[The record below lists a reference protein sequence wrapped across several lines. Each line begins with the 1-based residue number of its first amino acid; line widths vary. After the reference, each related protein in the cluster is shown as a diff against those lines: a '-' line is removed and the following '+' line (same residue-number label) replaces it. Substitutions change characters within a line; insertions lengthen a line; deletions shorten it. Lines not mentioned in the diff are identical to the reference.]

1 MNELTLAAGKPARS
15 LALARYVVS
24 AGAFLS
30 NVSASMMNVVLI
42 DVGIT
47 YGIGIAT
54 VQWSVTLYLL
64 VIASILPLMGK
75 LGDMKGRRAIHN
87 TGFILFAAGSCCCAL
102 APSYGLFLLARIV
115 QGAGAAMYQAM
126 NMALVVKLAAPENRG
141 RAIGIVSSFVAAGT
155 IAGPSLGGIV
165 VQWFHWKAAFWF
177 LSGIAFTLWLLAQ
190 WTIPKRLDES
200 RAGSA
205 EHLDL
210 IGAGMF
216 AVVLGSLA
224 FTLNYASGD
233 HDSSLALFVPLLILI
248 ASLLILARWIHPG
261 RWERGLGQPF
271 LPADLLANRPF
282 VLGCITSIA
291 CYLSVFS
298 TQVVMPTFLRA
309 DLGLAPAVA
318 GLIMISHPAALIVI
332 APIAGECV
340 DRYGAARVLMTG
352 MAMMGGVLLIL
363 GFLNERTPIWM
374 IVICLL
380 LLGSATGMFT
390 SPNNSMTLS
399 SVEEGRSGFA
409 ASMMALSRNIGMML
423 GAVIGGT
430 LGILMR
436 NMMFDI
442 TAALIFVL
450 LILQLLMSRRR
461 EKAKLRYR
469 LK

>member
-1 MNELTLAAGKPARS
+1 MTELTRALEQPART
-15 LALARYVVS
+15 LTLARYVVS

-30 NVSASMMNVVLI
+30 NVSASMLNVLLI

-47 YGIGIAT
+47 YGIGISTA
-54 VQWSVTLYLL
+54 QWSVTLYLL
-64 VIASILPLMGK
+64 VIASILPLMGRM
-75 LGDMKGRRAIHN
+75 GDMKGRRAIHN
-87 TGFILFAAGSCCCAL
+87 AGFILFAAGSCCCAL
-102 APSYGLFLLARIV
+102 APSFSLFLLARIV

-190 WTIPKRLDES
+190 WTIPKKLDES
-200 RAGSA
+200 RSGSA

-224 FTLNYASGD
+224 FTLNYASGT
-233 HDSSLALFVPLLILI
+233 HDSSLLLVVPMLILI
-248 ASLLILARWIHPG
+248 ASLLIFAKWIHPG
-261 RWERGLGQPF
+261 RWKSGAGQPF
-271 LPADLLANRPF
+271 LPVDLLANRPF
-282 VLGCITSIA
+282 VLGCITSTA
-291 CYLSVFS
+291 SYLSVFS
-298 TQVVMPTFLRA
+298 TQVVMPTFLRTEL
-309 DLGLAPAVA
+309 DLAPAVA

-340 DRYGAARVLMTG
+340 DRFGASRVLMAG
-352 MAMMGGVLLIL
+352 MAMMGSVLIML
-363 GFLNERTPIWM
+363 GFLNVHTPIWL

-380 LLGSATGMFT
+380 LLGSSTGLFT
-390 SPNNSMTLS
+390 SPNNSMTLG
-399 SVEEGRSGFA
+399 SVDEARSGFA

-423 GAVIGGT
+423 GAVVGGT
-430 LGILMR
+430 LGILMQH
-436 NMMFDI
+436 MMFAI
-442 TAALIFVL
+442 TAGLIFAM
-450 LILQLLMSRRR
+450 LILQILMSRRR

-469 LK
+469 